1 MPKNKGTSTREA
13 KVAKAGKRS
22 GGYVEPPAVNKD
34 KQEGRDLG
42 EQQFYTGSQQTLKV
56 TRENF
61 IVWDKPSKSFVY
73 RPKTEVLEIE
83 FTMDKSRG
91 RVITSPNIKER
102 IK

>member
-22 GGYVEPPAVNKD
+22 GSYTEPPAVNKD
-34 KQEGRDLG
+34 KQDRRFLG
-42 EQQFYTGSQQTLKV
+42 EQQFYAPKQQTLKV

-73 RPKTEVLEIE
+73 RPKTDVFSVE
-83 FTMDKSRG
+83 FTMDEARG
-91 RVITSPNIKER
+91 RVVTSPALKER
-102 IK
+102 DK

>member
-22 GGYVEPPAVNKD
+22 GSYTEPPRPNND
-34 KQEGRDLG
+34 KLQGRFMG
-42 EQQFYTGSQQTLKV
+42 EQQFYAPKQQTLRV
-56 TRENF
+56 TRDNF

-73 RPKTEVLEIE
+73 RPKNDVLSVE

-91 RVITSPNIKER
+91 RVVTSPALRDREK
-102 IK
+102 